1 MRAVLAA
8 ALFMFSSAGSV
19 ALAVATQPV
28 IGSVSL
34 VVGAPRADA
43 LHGRDQLTHISST
56 MPYGKNAESAGD
68 VQTGDAR
75 SVASD
80 QEVGVARRAYR
91 AQCLRYESAGFCECV
106 TAGVAQA
113 LSPSD
118 VRLAARTIRE
128 RIGAQGD
135 TSDSADSDQ
144 ASPDADPITR
154 VTQVEGYYATAC
166 RENLRP

>member
-8 ALFMFSSAGSV
+8 ALFMFSSAGFM
-19 ALAVATQPV
+19 ALAAADQPFEKSARAPYEK
-28 IGSVSL
+28 IAEPVS
-34 VVGAPRADA
+34 
-43 LHGRDQLTHISST
+43 
-56 MPYGKNAESAGD
+56 D

-91 AQCLRYESAGFCECV
+91 AQCLRYESPGFCECV

-135 TSDSADSDQ
+135 AADSADTDHV
-144 ASPDADPITR
+144 SPDAAPMTR
-154 VTQVEGYYATAC
+154 VEQVEGYYASAC
-166 RENLRP
+166 RENVR